1 MTQREQLIL
10 ETAASL
16 ILLTALRSTARK
28 TSSSPNKA
36 TAPSTPTRG
45 PSPSNDAP
53 TSTSR
58 KG

>member
-16 ILLTALRSTARK
+16 ILLTALRSTAHK
-28 TSSSPNKA
+28 ASSSPDKA
-36 TAPSTPTRG
+36 TTRATPTRG